1 MHARGSHMPSPAAI
15 STDADEP
22 QRPID
27 LLLGEMAERRFN
39 GRTENRPD
47 ALQRQHDRGKL
58 SARERLD
65 ILFDHGSFTEIDP
78 YVKHRGSGFGLENNR
93 PEGDS
98 VVVGHGTVEG
108 RTVFAYAQD
117 FTVFGGSVS
126 EAAADKIIKVQDLAM
141 KVGAPIVAVNDGGGA
156 RIQEG
161 VTSLAGYGGIFLR
174 NTLSSGLVPQIA
186 VCAGPAAGGGVY
198 SPAIMD
204 FIFMVQGSGQ
214 MYITGPDVI
223 RAVSGEEVTHE
234 ELGGA
239 LTHATRTGVAH
250 FCIPGEEPTLNT
262 VRQLLAFLPQNNME
276 DPQWLDTGDP
286 HDRKVDDLVDL
297 VDADSTRPYDMR
309 QVIRRIVDNGQ
320 FLEVQAQWARNVVIG
335 FAHLGGNGVGIV
347 ANDPDT
353 LAGVLDIDA
362 SRKAARFVRFCDCF
376 NIPIVTLVDVP
387 GFLPGTQQEYGGII
401 AHGAKLLY
409 AYAEATVPKVAVTLR
424 KAIGGAYVVMSS
436 RHLRSDVNLAW
447 PTAQIAVT
455 GSDGAVNIIHRRRIA
470 AADDPEAERAKLT
483 AEYEAEF
490 YRPYQAAE
498 LGYVDDVIDP
508 RDTRSAIIR
517 SLEMLAEKVDTSPP
531 KKHGNIPL

>member
-1 MHARGSHMPSPAAI
+1 MVSEPTQPGIEMLLEEMAQRRLNGLPSARAAAAERQHARG
-15 STDADEP
+15 
-22 QRPID
+22 
-27 LLLGEMAERRFN
+27 
-39 GRTENRPD
+39 
-47 ALQRQHDRGKL
+47 KL
-58 SARERLD
+58 TARERLD
-65 ILFDHGSFTEIDP
+65 ILFDAGSFTEIDP
-78 YVKHRGSGFGLENNR
+78 YVKHRGSGFGLEHNR

-98 VVVGHGTVEG
+98 VVVGHGAVNG

-117 FTVFGGSVS
+117 FTLYGGSVS
-126 EAAADKIIKVQDLAM
+126 EAAAEKMVKVQDLAM
-141 KVGAPIVAVNDGGGA
+141 RVGAPIVAVNDGGGA

-161 VTSLAGYGGIFLR
+161 VTSLRGYGEIFLR
-174 NTLSSGLVPQIA
+174 NTLSSGLVPQIG

-250 FCIPGEEPTLNT
+250 FCIDGEEATLNS
-262 VRQLLAFLPQNNME
+262 VRQLLTFLPQNNME
-276 DPQWLDTGDP
+276 DPPWVDTGDP
-286 HDRKVDDLVDL
+286 PDRRLDTILDLVP
-297 VDADSTRPYDMR
+297 ADSTRPYDMR
-309 QVIRRIVDNGQ
+309 RVIAELVDNGQ
-320 FLEVQAQWARNVVIG
+320 FLEIQAQWARNIVVG
-335 FAHLGGNGVGIV
+335 FAHLGGFGVGIV
-347 ANDPDT
+347 ANDPDS

-424 KAIGGAYVVMSS
+424 KSIGGAYVVMSS
-436 RHLRSDVNLAW
+436 KHLRADVNYAW

-470 AADDPEAERAKLT
+470 NADDPEAERAKLI
-483 AEYEAEF
+483 AEYESEF

-498 LGYVDDVIDP
+498 LGFVDDVIDP
-508 RDTRSAIIR
+508 RDTRSVVIR
-517 SLEMLAEKVDTSPP
+517 SLEMLADKIDTSPP

>member
-1 MHARGSHMPSPAAI
+1 MGSQAAQAAPA
-15 STDADEP
+15 DP
-22 QRPID
+22 PKRPID
-27 LLLGEMAERRFN
+27 LLLDEMAERRFN

-58 SARERLD
+58 SPRERLD
-65 ILFDHGSFTEIDP
+65 ILFDHGSFNEIDP

-98 VVVGHGTVEG
+98 VVVGHGKVEG

-126 EAAADKIIKVQDLAM
+126 EAAAGKIVKVQDLAM
-141 KVGAPIVAVNDGGGA
+141 KVGAPIVAINDGGGA

-161 VTSLAGYGGIFLR
+161 VTSLAGYGDIFLR

-204 FIFMVQGSGQ
+204 FIFMVQGTGQ

-250 FCIPGEEPTLNT
+250 FCIPGEEATLNT

-286 HDRKVDDLVDL
+286 ADRKVDELADL

-309 QVIRRIVDNGQ
+309 QVIRKIVDNGE
-320 FLEVQAQWARNVVIG
+320 FLEVQAQWARNVAVG
-335 FAHLGGNGVGIV
+335 FAHFAGIGVGIV

-424 KAIGGAYVVMSS
+424 KSIGGAYVVMSS

-470 AADDPEAERAKLT
+470 AADDPEAERAKLV

-508 RDTRSAIIR
+508 GETRTAIVR
-517 SLEMLAEKVDTSPP
+517 ALEMLAEKVDASPP

>member
-1 MHARGSHMPSPAAI
+1 MVSEPAQPSSQNSSQNSPHRGIDFLLEEVAQRRLNGN
-15 STDADEP
+15 ADEARAAAMER
-22 QRPID
+22 QRS
-27 LLLGEMAERRFN
+27 
-39 GRTENRPD
+39 
-47 ALQRQHDRGKL
+47 RGKL

-65 ILFDHGSFTEIDP
+65 ILFDAGSFTEMDP
-78 YVKHRGSGFGLENNR
+78 FVKHRGTGFGLENNR

-98 VVVGHGTVEG
+98 VVVGHGTVDG

-117 FTVFGGSVS
+117 FTLYGGSVS
-126 EAAADKIIKVQDLAM
+126 EAAAEKIVKIQDLSM
-141 KVGAPIVAVNDGGGA
+141 KVGAPIVAINDGGGA

-161 VTSLAGYGGIFLR
+161 VTSLRGYGEIFLR

-223 RAVSGEEVTHE
+223 RAVSGEVVTHE

-239 LTHATRTGVAH
+239 MTHATKTGVAH
-250 FCIPGEEPTLNT
+250 FCIPGEEATLNS
-262 VRQLLAFLPQNNME
+262 VRQLLTFLPQNNME
-276 DPQWLDTGDP
+276 DPRWIDTGDSP
-286 HDRKVDDLVDL
+286 DRKLDNLVDI
-297 VDADSTRPYDMR
+297 VPADSTRPYDMR
-309 QVIRRIVDNGQ
+309 RVIREIVDNGE
-320 FLEVQAQWARNVVIG
+320 FMEIQAQWARNVAIG
-335 FAHLGGNGVGIV
+335 FAHMGGYGVGIV
-347 ANDPDT
+347 ANDPDS

-401 AHGAKLLY
+401 VHGAKLLY

-424 KAIGGAYVVMSS
+424 KSIGGAYVVMSS
-436 RHLRSDVNLAW
+436 KHLRSDVNLAW

-470 AADDPEAERAKLT
+470 AAEDPAAERAKLI

-498 LGYVDDVIDP
+498 LGFVDDVIHP
-508 RDTRSAIIR
+508 RETRTAIFR
-517 SLEMLAEKVDTSPP
+517 ALDMLADKVDTSPP

>member
-1 MHARGSHMPSPAAI
+1 MVSEA
-15 STDADEP
+15 T
-22 QRPID
+22 RPGMD
-27 LLLGEMAERRFN
+27 MLLEEMAERRLS
-39 GRTENRPD
+39 GAAGARASAVE
-47 ALQRQHDRGKL
+47 RQHERGKL
-58 SARERLD
+58 TARERLD
-65 ILFDHGSFTEIDP
+65 ILFDAGSFTEIDP
-78 YVKHRGSGFGLENNR
+78 FVKHRGSGFGLENNR
-93 PEGDS
+93 PEGDA
-98 VVVGHGTVEG
+98 VVVGHGTVDG

-117 FTVFGGSVS
+117 FTLYGGSVS
-126 EAAADKIIKVQDLAM
+126 EAAAEKIAKVQDLSM
-141 KVGAPIVAVNDGGGA
+141 KVGAPIVAINDGGGA

-161 VTSLAGYGGIFLR
+161 VTSLRGYGEIFLR

-204 FIFMVQGSGQ
+204 FIFMVQGTGQ

-250 FCIPGEEPTLNT
+250 FCIPGEEATLNT
-262 VRQLLAFLPQNNME
+262 VRELLTFLPQNNME
-276 DPQWLDTGDP
+276 DPRWVDTGDSP
-286 HDRKVDDLVDL
+286 ERRLDALLEMVP
-297 VDADSTRPYDMR
+297 ADSSAPYSMR
-309 QVIRRIVDNGQ
+309 EVIREVVDNGQ
-320 FLEVQAQWARNVVIG
+320 FLEVQAQWARNIVVG
-335 FAHLGGNGVGIV
+335 FAHMGGYGVGIV

-424 KAIGGAYVVMSS
+424 KSIGGAYVVMSS
-436 RHLRSDVNLAW
+436 KHLRSDVNLAW

-470 AADDPEAERAKLT
+470 AADDPEAERAQLI
-483 AEYEAEF
+483 AEYESEF

-498 LGYVDDVIDP
+498 LGFVDDVIDP
-508 RDTRSAIIR
+508 RDTRAAIIR
-517 SLEMLAEKVDTSPP
+517 ALEMLSTKVDTSPP

>member
-1 MHARGSHMPSPAAI
+1 MASAA
-15 STDADEP
+15 AQDEP
-22 QRPID
+22 VRDRARPID
-27 LLLGEMAERRFN
+27 ILLDEMAQRRFN
-39 GRTENRPD
+39 GRTESRPD

-58 SARERLD
+58 SPRERLD

-78 YVKHRGSGFGLENNR
+78 YVKHRGEGFGLEDNR

-117 FTVFGGSVS
+117 FTVYGGSVS
-126 EAAADKIIKVQDLAM
+126 EAAAAKIVKVQDLAM
-141 KVGAPIVAVNDGGGA
+141 KVGAPVIAINDGGGA

-161 VTSLAGYGGIFLR
+161 VTSLAGYGDIFLR

-204 FIFMVQGSGQ
+204 FIFMVQGTGQ

-239 LTHATRTGVAH
+239 LTHATKTGVAH

-262 VRQLLAFLPQNNME
+262 VRQLIAFLPQNNME
-276 DPQWLDTGDP
+276 DPQWVDTGDP
-286 HDRKVDDLVDL
+286 PDRKLDHLLDLVD
-297 VDADSTRPYDMR
+297 VDSARPYDMR
-309 QVIRRIVDNGQ
+309 DVIREIVDNGQ
-320 FLEVQAQWARNVVIG
+320 FLEVQAQWARNIVVG
-335 FAHLGGNGVGIV
+335 FAHLGGHGVGIV

-470 AADDPEAERAKLT
+470 AADDPDAERAKLT

-508 RDTRSAIIR
+508 RDTRAAIIR
-517 SLEMLAEKVDTSPP
+517 ALEMLHEKVDASPP

>member
-1 MHARGSHMPSPAAI
+1 M
-15 STDADEP
+15 E
-22 QRPID
+22 
-27 LLLGEMAERRFN
+27 
-39 GRTENRPD
+39 
-47 ALQRQHDRGKL
+47 RQHGRGKL

-65 ILFDHGSFTEIDP
+65 ILFDAGSFTEIDP
-78 YVKHRGSGFGLENNR
+78 FVKHRGSGFGLERNR
-93 PEGDS
+93 PEGDA
-98 VVVGHGTVEG
+98 VVVGHGTVDG

-117 FTVFGGSVS
+117 FTLFGGSVS
-126 EAAADKIIKVQDLAM
+126 EAAAEKIVKAQELSM
-141 KVGAPIVAVNDGGGA
+141 KVGAPIVAINDGGGA

-161 VTSLAGYGGIFLR
+161 VTSLRGYGEIFLR

-204 FIFMVQGSGQ
+204 FIFMVQGTGQ

-223 RAVSGEEVTHE
+223 KRGHRR
-234 ELGGA
+234 GGRPRGA
-239 LTHATRTGVAH
+239 GRRGHPRHQAAAWPTSASARPRRSAPSTSVRHLLTLPPPATTWTT
-250 FCIPGEEPTLNT
+250 PPWT
-262 VRQLLAFLPQNNME
+262 
-276 DPQWLDTGDP
+276 DTGRLTP
-286 HDRKVDDLVDL
+286 PTAASWTCAHRHGARRLHG
-297 VDADSTRPYDMR
+297 RPYDMR
-309 QVIRRIVDNGQ
+309 RRGIREGGGSTKSLWKSRRRTTRRNIIV
-320 FLEVQAQWARNVVIG
+320 G
-335 FAHLGGNGVGIV
+335 FARMNGNACGYRRQPARLPWPGCWTSTPPV
-347 ANDPDT
+347 
-353 LAGVLDIDA
+353 
-362 SRKAARFVRFCDCF
+362 KAARFVRFCDCF

-424 KAIGGAYVVMSS
+424 KSIGGAYVVMSS
-436 RHLRSDVNLAW
+436 KHLRSDVNLAW

-470 AADDPEAERAKLT
+470 AADDPTAERARLI

-498 LGYVDDVIDP
+498 LGFVDDVIHP
-508 RDTRSAIIR
+508 RDTRTAIFR
-517 SLEMLAEKVDTSPP
+517 ALDMLADKVDTSPP

>member
-1 MHARGSHMPSPAAI
+1 MVSEPAQHTSQNESQRGIDYLLEEVAQRRLNGN
-15 STDADEP
+15 ADEA
-22 QRPID
+22 RAAAM
-27 LLLGEMAERRFN
+27 E
-39 GRTENRPD
+39 
-47 ALQRQHDRGKL
+47 RQHDRGKL

-65 ILFDHGSFTEIDP
+65 ILFDAGSFVEIDP
-78 YVKHRGSGFGLENNR
+78 FVKHRGSGFGLENNR
-93 PEGDS
+93 PEGDA
-98 VVVGHGTVEG
+98 VVVGHGTVDG
-108 RTVFAYAQD
+108 RIVFAYAQD
-117 FTVFGGSVS
+117 FTLYGGSVS
-126 EAAADKIIKVQDLAM
+126 EAAAEKIVKVQDLSM
-141 KVGAPIVAVNDGGGA
+141 KVGAPIVAINDGGGA

-161 VTSLAGYGGIFLR
+161 VTSLRGYGEIFLR

-186 VCAGPAAGGGVY
+186 ICAGPAAGGGVY

-204 FIFMVQGSGQ
+204 FIFMVQGTGQ

-239 LTHATRTGVAH
+239 LTHATKTGVAH
-250 FCIPGEEPTLNT
+250 FCIPGEEATLNS

-276 DPQWLDTGDP
+276 DARWTDTGDSP
-286 HDRKVDDLVDL
+286 DRKLDNLVDI
-297 VDADSTRPYDMR
+297 VPADSTRPYDIR
-309 QVIRRIVDNGQ
+309 RVIRELVDNGE
-320 FLEVQAQWARNVVIG
+320 FMEIQAQWARNVVIG
-335 FAHLGGNGVGIV
+335 FAHMGGYGVGIV

-376 NIPIVTLVDVP
+376 NIPIITLVDVP

-424 KAIGGAYVVMSS
+424 KSIGGAYVVMSS
-436 RHLRSDVNLAW
+436 KHLRSDINLAW

-470 AADDPEAERAKLT
+470 AAEDPAAERAKLI

-498 LGYVDDVIDP
+498 LGFVDDVIHP
-508 RDTRSAIIR
+508 RDTRTAIFR
-517 SLEMLAEKVDTSPP
+517 ALDMLADKVDTSPP

>member
-1 MHARGSHMPSPAAI
+1 MVAE
-15 STDADEP
+15 STRSGMDV
-22 QRPID
+22 
-27 LLLGEMAERRFN
+27 LLEEMAERRLN
-39 GRTENRPD
+39 GAVNAR
-47 ALQRQHDRGKL
+47 AGAMQRQHDRGKL

-65 ILFDHGSFTEIDP
+65 ILYDAGSFTEIDP
-78 YVKHRGSGFGLENNR
+78 FVKHRGSGFGLENNR

-98 VVVGHGTVEG
+98 VVVGYGTVDG
-108 RTVFAYAQD
+108 RTVFAYSQD
-117 FTVFGGSVS
+117 FTLYGGSVS
-126 EAAADKIIKVQDLAM
+126 EAAAEKIAKVQDLAM
-141 KVGAPIVAVNDGGGA
+141 KVGAPIVAINDGGGA

-161 VTSLAGYGGIFLR
+161 VTSLRGYGDIFLR
-174 NTLSSGLVPQIA
+174 NTMSSGVVPQIA
-186 VCAGPAAGGGVY
+186 VCAGPTAGGGVY

-204 FIFMVQGSGQ
+204 FIFMVQGTGQ

-250 FCIPGEEPTLNT
+250 FCIPSEEATLNT
-262 VRQLLAFLPQNNME
+262 VRELLAFLPQNNME
-276 DPQWLDTGDP
+276 DPRWVDTGDAP
-286 HDRKVDDLVDL
+286 DRRLDRMIEMVP
-297 VDADSTRPYDMR
+297 ADSSAPYDIR
-309 QVIRRIVDNGQ
+309 RVIREMVDNGQ
-320 FLEVQAQWARNVVIG
+320 FMEIQSQWARNIAIG
-335 FAHLGGNGVGIV
+335 FAHMGGFGVGIV

-401 AHGAKLLY
+401 VHGAKLLY

-424 KAIGGAYVVMSS
+424 KSIGGAYVVMSS
-436 RHLRSDVNLAW
+436 KHLRSDVNLAW

-470 AADDPEAERAKLT
+470 AAEDPTAERAQLI
-483 AEYEAEF
+483 AEYESEF

-498 LGYVDDVIDP
+498 LGFVDDVIDP
-508 RDTRSAIIR
+508 RDTRVAVIR
-517 SLEMLAEKVDTSPP
+517 SLAMLSTKVDTSPP

>member
-1 MHARGSHMPSPAAI
+1 MVSDPAQDRQDGEQPTQRG
-15 STDADEP
+15 
-22 QRPID
+22 ID
-27 LLLGEMAERRFN
+27 HLLAEMAERRLN
-39 GRTENRPD
+39 GMPQSRAAAME
-47 ALQRQHDRGKL
+47 RQHSRGKL

-65 ILFDHGSFTEIDP
+65 ILYDAGSFTEIDP
-78 YVKHRGSGFGLENNR
+78 FVKHRGSGFGLERNR
-93 PEGDS
+93 PEGDA
-98 VVVGHGTVEG
+98 VVVGYGTVDG

-117 FTVFGGSVS
+117 FTLYGGSVS
-126 EAAADKIIKVQDLAM
+126 EAAAEKIVKVQDLSM
-141 KVGAPIVAVNDGGGA
+141 KVGAPIVAINDGGGA

-161 VTSLAGYGGIFLR
+161 VTSLRGYGEIFLR

-204 FIFMVQGSGQ
+204 FIFMVQGTGQ

-234 ELGGA
+234 DLGGA

-250 FCIPGEEPTLNT
+250 FCIPGEEATLNS
-262 VRQLLAFLPQNNME
+262 VRQLLTFLPQNNME
-276 DPQWLDTGDP
+276 EAPWTDTGDSN
-286 HDRKVDDLVDL
+286 DRKLDDILELVP
-297 VDADSTRPYDMR
+297 ADSTRPYDIR
-309 QVIRRIVDNGQ
+309 NVIYAMVDNGQ
-320 FLEVQAQWARNVVIG
+320 FMEIQAQWARNISIG
-335 FAHLGGNGVGIV
+335 FARMGGHGVGIV

-424 KAIGGAYVVMSS
+424 KSIGGAYVVMSS
-436 RHLRSDVNLAW
+436 KHLRSDVNLAW

-470 AADDPEAERAKLT
+470 AAEDPDAERAKLV

-498 LGYVDDVIDP
+498 LGFIDDVIDP
-508 RDTRSAIIR
+508 RDTRSAVIR
-517 SLEMLAEKVDTSPP
+517 ALDMLADKVDTSPP